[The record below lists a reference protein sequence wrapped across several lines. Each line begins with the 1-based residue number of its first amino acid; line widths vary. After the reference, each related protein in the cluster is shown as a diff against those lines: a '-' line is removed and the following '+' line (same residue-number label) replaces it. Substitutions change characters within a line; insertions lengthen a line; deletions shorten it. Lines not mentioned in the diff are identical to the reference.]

1 MKGQLLKRPNKRPG
15 SAGVLRSSDVT
26 ALADAAAAV
35 RKRPQSA
42 SLFGRGAASATKV
55 IAVRDLEPTVTR
67 TGVSNAG
74 VVNAKSSLLVGAAP
88 VPTSTTARPSRPASA
103 PIRHGS
109 SRLAVAPSW
118 HFGADHTSLV
128 AGLKASAPPDLQ
140 VSARRFKQAARQSEI
155 RSKQTEALQ
164 ERRAAVRELRAA
176 GLAAGQPPPPASAR
190 PSSARPPPRRVGG
203 SGSGSQSAPTTS
215 RGARITLLHMEGI
228 HIQPRPVKPPGEQ
241 VQPHPV
247 RATVRRQH
255 LHEQQQWQAMQQ
267 QRQRQQLLHAERE
280 QHEQQERQRLEAAFE
295 AKLERAIQQQQMQM
309 QQLQQLQGQKPPMQQ
324 QEQGLGQLRPQHAG
338 GEPVGTNVQLGSSG
352 SQSELLRISAL
363 DVAAAV
369 EEAFRTVAPGSLA
382 ANKRALEARLS
393 QLRQERLQSPA
404 FALYATVTGSS
415 SGGKLRMRA
424 PPTLPAGGRTGTLT
438 DSTRRMP
445 PAPPAGHLASKLITN
460 PQPVVPG
467 LTFRSFA
474 ICGESEEV
482 EPEDRYEGA
491 VPDPAFPSPTG
502 TYGGAGTYGRA
513 PSMESLYAGAMLPAG
528 SPASS
533 RSPSR
538 SPSRLQSRPS
548 SASRYPGE
556 ANPRSPLSRPS
567 SASAERTAV
576 KLHVTALQVPV
587 QPGLII
593 QPPERSLGGAAGSAS
608 VGHVAG
614 LDADPSASSPARSS
628 CTARLPAEIALPSP
642 RAVAAA
648 RLAAVHTSMGVL
660 PPPSS
665 PIPGSEST
673 RSAFAQKFG
682 ARSQATQPPHA

>member
-1 MKGQLLKRPNKRPG
+1 M
-15 SAGVLRSSDVT
+15 
-26 ALADAAAAV
+26 
-35 RKRPQSA
+35 
-42 SLFGRGAASATKV
+42 
-55 IAVRDLEPTVTR
+55 
-67 TGVSNAG
+67 
-74 VVNAKSSLLVGAAP
+74 
-88 VPTSTTARPSRPASA
+88 
-103 PIRHGS
+103 
-109 SRLAVAPSW
+109 
-118 HFGADHTSLV
+118 
-128 AGLKASAPPDLQ
+128 
-140 VSARRFKQAARQSEI
+140 
-155 RSKQTEALQ
+155 
-164 ERRAAVRELRAA
+164 
-176 GLAAGQPPPPASAR
+176 
-190 PSSARPPPRRVGG
+190 
-203 SGSGSQSAPTTS
+203 
-215 RGARITLLHMEGI
+215 
-228 HIQPRPVKPPGEQ
+228 
-241 VQPHPV
+241 
-247 RATVRRQH
+247 
-255 LHEQQQWQAMQQ
+255 
-267 QRQRQQLLHAERE
+267 
-280 QHEQQERQRLEAAFE
+280 
-295 AKLERAIQQQQMQM
+295 
-309 QQLQQLQGQKPPMQQ
+309 
-324 QEQGLGQLRPQHAG
+324 
-338 GEPVGTNVQLGSSG
+338 QLGSSG

-382 ANKRALEARLS
+382 ANKRALEARLA
-393 QLRQERLQSPA
+393 QLRQERQQSPA
-404 FALYATVTGSS
+404 FALYATVKGSS

-424 PPTLPAGGRTGTLT
+424 PPALPAGGHTGTGA

-474 ICGESEEV
+474 ICGEPGE

-513 PSMESLYAGAMLPAG
+513 PSMESLYAGAMPPVG
-528 SPASS
+528 SPAAS

-548 SASRYPGE
+548 SASRHPGE

-567 SASAERTAV
+567 SASTERTAV

-587 QPGLII
+587 QPGLIV
-593 QPPERSLGGAAGSAS
+593 QLPERSLGHS
-608 VGHVAG
+608 AG
-614 LDADPSASSPARSS
+614 LEADPGASSPARSS
-628 CTARLPAEIALPSP
+628 CTARLPAEIAIPSP

>member
-88 VPTSTTARPSRPASA
+88 MPTSTTARPSRPASA

-109 SRLAVAPSW
+109 SRLAAAPSW

-164 ERRAAVRELRAA
+164 ERRAAVREVRTA
-176 GLAAGQPPPPASAR
+176 GLAVGPPPPPASER
-190 PSSARPPPRRVGG
+190 PPSARPPPRRVGG
-203 SGSGSQSAPTTS
+203 GGSGSQSAPTTS

-228 HIQPRPVKPPGEQ
+228 HIQPRPVKPPGEP

-295 AKLERAIQQQQMQM
+295 AKLERAIQQQQLQL

-324 QEQGLGQLRPQHAG
+324 QMQQGQVQGQLRPQHAG

-352 SQSELLRISAL
+352 SQSELLRISAR

-382 ANKRALEARLS
+382 ANKRALEARLA
-393 QLRQERLQSPA
+393 QLRQERQQSPA
-404 FALYATVTGSS
+404 FALYATVKGSS

-424 PPTLPAGGRTGTLT
+424 PPALPAGGHTGTGA

-474 ICGESEEV
+474 ICGEPGE

-513 PSMESLYAGAMLPAG
+513 PSMESLYAGAMPPVG
-528 SPASS
+528 SPAAS

-548 SASRYPGE
+548 SASRHPGE

-567 SASAERTAV
+567 SASTERTAV

-587 QPGLII
+587 QPGLIV
-593 QPPERSLGGAAGSAS
+593 QLPERSLGHS
-608 VGHVAG
+608 AG
-614 LDADPSASSPARSS
+614 LEADPGASSPARSS
-628 CTARLPAEIALPSP
+628 CTARLPAEIAIPSP